1 MQGVIIG
8 NVSNTY
14 KIETT
19 EKIYVAYARGKFK
32 NRDIKPLVGDRVEIE
47 VTDEEKNEAIIEEI
61 LPRNNEIKRPKIAN
75 IDQII
80 FIISTKNPKPDLLM
94 LDKQLAYA
102 EKIHVEPI
110 IVVNKCDLKEIYKS
124 IKELYSKV
132 GYKVIV
138 TSAKHNIGID
148 ELKQV
153 LRNKISVFSGNS
165 GVGKSSIINALF
177 DKEKTQEGEISKKNR
192 SYELWLW
199 ITLTRNSYF
208 VILKCRLENLQHFL
222 YVLNLTQLIHN
233 DAHFAAVMDTQFD
246 GAVEDALIAGNGN
259 AMDVDIQL
267 VRDHLCHVMK
277 HTLAVDARNLNGSVK
292 EHHLV
297 HVPLGVKDAIAE
309 TGLKLGSHSTVAA
322 VNFYAVLIVD
332 ISEDVVTRNRMTALR
347 EDKRG
352 DVLLIYNHRLLLVE
366 ALSYYKEAAL
376 RIVFLVVVREE
387 RHKLSPAASRILS
400 LLAAQFVEVVIA
412 EQYGALADG
421 EEERLI
427 VLHLMQVAELVKDGS
442 VHLQLVLYK
451 PIVEYLLASLLQFAV
466 VTAQYGSDLA
476 LCLSRG
482 HEVYP

>member
-1 MQGVIIG
+1 MQGIIIG

-138 TSAKHNIGID
+138 TSAKQNIGIN

-177 DKEKTQEGEISKKNR
+177 DKEKTQEGEISKKNKKGKNTTTDTKLYKLEKDTYIADTPGFSSFEISEIESTELDKCFR
-192 SYELWLW
+192 EFVPEIEKCEFVGCTHIKEENCGVKKAMQEGRVSTERYERYCSMYYEL
-199 ITLTRNSYF
+199 
-208 VILKCRLENLQHFL
+208 
-222 YVLNLTQLIHN
+222 
-233 DAHFAAVMDTQFD
+233 
-246 GAVEDALIAGNGN
+246 
-259 AMDVDIQL
+259 
-267 VRDHLCHVMK
+267 
-277 HTLAVDARNLNGSVK
+277 K
-292 EHHLV
+292 E
-297 HVPLGVKDAIAE
+297 KE
-309 TGLKLGSHSTVAA
+309 K
-322 VNFYAVLIVD
+322 
-332 ISEDVVTRNRMTALR
+332 
-347 EDKRG
+347 
-352 DVLLIYNHRLLLVE
+352 
-366 ALSYYKEAAL
+366 YKW
-376 RIVFLVVVREE
+376 
-387 RHKLSPAASRILS
+387 
-400 LLAAQFVEVVIA
+400 
-412 EQYGALADG
+412 
-421 EEERLI
+421 
-427 VLHLMQVAELVKDGS
+427 
-442 VHLQLVLYK
+442 
-451 PIVEYLLASLLQFAV
+451 
-466 VTAQYGSDLA
+466 
-476 LCLSRG
+476 
-482 HEVYP
+482 

>member
-177 DKEKTQEGEISKKNR
+177 DKEKTQEGEISKKNKKGKNTTTDTKLYKLEKDTYIADTPGFSSFEISEIESTGLDKCFR
-192 SYELWLW
+192 EFVPEIEKCEFVGCTHIKEENCGVKKAMQDGRVSTERYERYCSMYYEL
-199 ITLTRNSYF
+199 
-208 VILKCRLENLQHFL
+208 
-222 YVLNLTQLIHN
+222 
-233 DAHFAAVMDTQFD
+233 
-246 GAVEDALIAGNGN
+246 
-259 AMDVDIQL
+259 
-267 VRDHLCHVMK
+267 
-277 HTLAVDARNLNGSVK
+277 K
-292 EHHLV
+292 E
-297 HVPLGVKDAIAE
+297 KE
-309 TGLKLGSHSTVAA
+309 K
-322 VNFYAVLIVD
+322 
-332 ISEDVVTRNRMTALR
+332 
-347 EDKRG
+347 
-352 DVLLIYNHRLLLVE
+352 
-366 ALSYYKEAAL
+366 YKW
-376 RIVFLVVVREE
+376 
-387 RHKLSPAASRILS
+387 
-400 LLAAQFVEVVIA
+400 
-412 EQYGALADG
+412 
-421 EEERLI
+421 
-427 VLHLMQVAELVKDGS
+427 
-442 VHLQLVLYK
+442 
-451 PIVEYLLASLLQFAV
+451 
-466 VTAQYGSDLA
+466 
-476 LCLSRG
+476 
-482 HEVYP
+482 

>member
-138 TSAKHNIGID
+138 TSAKQNIGID

-153 LRNKISVFSGNS
+153 LQNKISVFSGNS

-177 DKEKTQEGEISKKNR
+177 DKEKTQEGEISKKNKKGKNTTTDTKLYKLEKDTYIADTPGFSSFEISEIESTELDKCFR
-192 SYELWLW
+192 EFVPEIEKCEFVGCTHIKEENCGVKKAIQEGRVSTERYERYCSMYYEL
-199 ITLTRNSYF
+199 
-208 VILKCRLENLQHFL
+208 
-222 YVLNLTQLIHN
+222 
-233 DAHFAAVMDTQFD
+233 
-246 GAVEDALIAGNGN
+246 
-259 AMDVDIQL
+259 
-267 VRDHLCHVMK
+267 
-277 HTLAVDARNLNGSVK
+277 K
-292 EHHLV
+292 E
-297 HVPLGVKDAIAE
+297 KE
-309 TGLKLGSHSTVAA
+309 K
-322 VNFYAVLIVD
+322 
-332 ISEDVVTRNRMTALR
+332 
-347 EDKRG
+347 
-352 DVLLIYNHRLLLVE
+352 
-366 ALSYYKEAAL
+366 YKW
-376 RIVFLVVVREE
+376 
-387 RHKLSPAASRILS
+387 
-400 LLAAQFVEVVIA
+400 
-412 EQYGALADG
+412 
-421 EEERLI
+421 
-427 VLHLMQVAELVKDGS
+427 
-442 VHLQLVLYK
+442 
-451 PIVEYLLASLLQFAV
+451 
-466 VTAQYGSDLA
+466 
-476 LCLSRG
+476 
-482 HEVYP
+482 